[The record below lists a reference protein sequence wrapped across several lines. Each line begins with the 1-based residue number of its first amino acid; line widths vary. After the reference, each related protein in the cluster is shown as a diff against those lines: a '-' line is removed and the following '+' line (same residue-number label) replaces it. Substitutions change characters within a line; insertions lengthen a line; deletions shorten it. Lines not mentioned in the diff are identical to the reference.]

1 MSSFLMIHV
10 YKCWYS
16 LYFVL
21 CYFVQ
26 LLYFHKSLVKS
37 HFKVIKEVQSF
48 LFYLSMSID
57 NATWHARVDMF
68 YALKPSLKTKSI
80 TTKFLEF
87 FLLKLFFGIT
97 LLHRNNIHLFSSCIQ
112 IKKTK
117 TKYYLRLLTKLS
129 KMAKIAMFLFLWI
142 PNLFLRWYRGK
153 PWY

>member
-57 NATWHARVDMF
+57 NVTWHARVDMF
-68 YALKPSLKTKSI
+68 YALKLLIKTKSS
-80 TTKFLEF
+80 TTNFSEF